1 MARHARTYSLLP
13 FIAISLFLLG
23 LSFVLVRAQTP
34 SDGARLGPGE
44 EAWLPNGVQV
54 SPLTEVA
61 GGLQSGDLI
70 TAVEGKRMD
79 EWAQPLVRFDFPHLT
94 SSFGQTITY
103 SVLRNG
109 QTMEVQATQIAYP
122 FGALL
127 SRYWGIYVVVLSLQL
142 IMTYVLIRRPEE
154 EAARALFVFAWSF
167 WHFPAWTM
175 GLQVSDILSGWG
187 YWHYHAVTFLLFLLT
202 FSALLHTSLVFPRRH
217 LILDRHPRL
226 IPIIYLA
233 PYCLFVVFMALA
245 KLFSSNLWIWLGHWN
260 SGEWAVTMIYML
272 LFIVVTIMNYR
283 NVQDEP
289 TRVKIRWVAF
299 GWSVSAAGIVFLW
312 LLPGAL
318 LGHSLIPAEALALL
332 ALPIPLA
339 LAIAILRHHLFD
351 IDLIINRTLVYSV
364 LTLSTMTVYIFIV
377 GYLGGLFQ
385 ASEKSILAF
394 LATGLVAVTF
404 NPLREWLQRRVNRVM
419 YGERDDPYAV
429 LSRLGQRLEATLAP
443 EAVLPTIV
451 ETVAQALKLPCAAIA
466 LKEGEG
472 FKIVAASPL
481 TPALRATPPPSP
493 GPKAQERGEGQ
504 GVGGE
509 VLPLVYQGEIVGQLI
524 FSPRAPG
531 EAFSAAER
539 RLLEDIAHQAGVAVH
554 AVRLTVDLQRS
565 RERIVTARE
574 EERRHIRREL
584 HDGLGPSLAGLT
596 LKMDAARNLLTHNP
610 RAADDLLADLK
621 SQTQSSIDDIRRLAY
636 SLRPPALDE
645 LGLLSAIQEFC
656 AGQER
661 IGLFVTV
668 EFPENI
674 PPLSAAVEAATYRI
688 VCEALTNAARHARA
702 GHCTVQIRVNKNLE
716 VEICDDGQGVPEKFK
731 AGVGLA
737 SMRERAAELG
747 GQCRVESRPEG
758 GTRVLAVIPIGTAN

>member
-1 MARHARTYSLLP
+1 MSKEDVARWTSWSLAGLSVAMAVAGFVVSVLAVLATRDP
-13 FIAISLFLLG
+13 LG
-23 LSFVLVRAQTP
+23 LYTHELTLPLIVIIFSV
-34 SDGARLGPGE
+34 LGP
-44 EAWLPNGVQV
+44 LV
-54 SPLTEVA
+54 VA
-61 GGLQSGDLI
+61 
-70 TAVEGKRMD
+70 
-79 EWAQPLVRFDFPHLT
+79 
-94 SSFGQTITY
+94 
-103 SVLRNG
+103 
-109 QTMEVQATQIAYP
+109 
-122 FGALL
+122 
-127 SRYWGIYVVVLSLQL
+127 
-142 IMTYVLIRRPEE
+142 
-154 EAARALFVFAWSF
+154 
-167 WHFPAWTM
+167 
-175 GLQVSDILSGWG
+175 
-187 YWHYHAVTFLLFLLT
+187 
-202 FSALLHTSLVFPRRH
+202 
-217 LILDRHPRL
+217 RHPRHPIGWIMTLTAFSAGVVGLNVGLRAYGEHVLGPDRAPWLVLVKWLDWWVWIPSNVLPITFL
-226 IPIIYLA
+226 I
-233 PYCLFVVFMALA
+233 
-245 KLFSSNLWIWLGHWN
+245 
-260 SGEWAVTMIYML
+260 L
-272 LFIVVTIMNYR
+272 LFPDGHLLSPRWRPVAWAAGFGMAGMMLGSALNPVSRMDTENPLGRNPFAIPGAGPVTDALL
-283 NVQDEP
+283 NVGGVLLLIAFIGSIAALVLRFRSSSGVQ
-289 TRVKIRWVAF
+289 RQQLKWVAYATVLLF
-299 GWSVSAAGIVFLW
+299 ASVLLSYVLYVTLPQESPVFQISV
-312 LLPGAL
+312 LLMSLGL
-318 LGHSLIPAEALALL
+318 LG
-332 ALPIPLA
+332 IPLA
-339 LAIAILRHHLFD
+339 ACVAILRYRLFD
-351 IDLIINRTLVYSV
+351 IDVVINRTLVYSV
-364 LTLSTMTVYIFIV
+364 LTFSTMAVYIFIV

-404 NPLREWLQRRVNRVM
+404 NPLREWLQRGVNRVM

-472 FKIVAASPL
+472 FKIVAASP
-481 TPALRATPPPSP
+481 PSP
-493 GPKAQERGEGQ
+493 PTPLPLGEGRRGEGQ

-531 EAFSAAER
+531 EAFTAVER

-661 IGLFVTV
+661 IGLLVTV
-668 EFPENI
+668 ESPENI

-758 GTRVLAVIPIGTAN
+758 GTRVLAVIPIGRVN